1 MAFLAIQEIFRGKQ
15 RIVGTRMVWIER
27 LLFFNGFIFLAQVA
41 RASLGG

>member
-1 MAFLAIQEIFRGKQ
+1 MAFLAIQEVLWGEE

-27 LLFFNGFIFLAQVA
+27 FLFFSGFNFLAQVA